1 MMKIVTIMIMKVIHI
16 KVHNFIINYNK
27 DTTNDDDND
36 NDDDD
41 NVY

>member
-1 MMKIVTIMIMKVIHI
+1 MKVIHI
-16 KVHNFIINYNK
+16 KVHNFIINHNK
-27 DTTNDDDND
+27 DNTNDDDND